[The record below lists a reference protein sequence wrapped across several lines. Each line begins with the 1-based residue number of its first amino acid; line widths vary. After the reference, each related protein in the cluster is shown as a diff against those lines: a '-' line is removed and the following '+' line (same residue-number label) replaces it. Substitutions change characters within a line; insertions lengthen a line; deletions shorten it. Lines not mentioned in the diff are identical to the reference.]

1 MSHCIS
7 AQSISFCC
15 DKLCSWIYFFKVF
28 ELIKCCIHVFINLSW
43 SWSSFDL
50 LTSWCCTVIWIVC
63 LVYNSFFSVRI
74 VVCEVWGFKFLF
86 LSVSDL
92 HEILFELKLGS
103 SEFWLK
109 AAFFFLWKTSLHSFW
124 FNVLMNE
131 VIILSVLVV

>member
-15 DKLCSWIYFFKVF
+15 DKLCSWIYFFKVS